1 MNELK
6 LNCETELNL
15 ALPILKR
22 AQAAVKKIDK
32 AALNQ
37 VKSYNNPPA
46 LVATVLCSVA
56 LLL

>member
-1 MNELK
+1 